1 VYNYWFFSM
10 FLITLYLNCSL
21 TIVCYISWVAQN
33 LWWIDWHLQTL
44 IQILCF
50 ENKIFLTM
58 PYTILDPFL
67 IQKEKLELSLIIVL
81 KNLNF
86 IFKSFYWW
94 GSFVLI
100 FINLKSI
107 RSPRFEFVAWYNLLN
122 HFSNTWISWF
132 VYFDSIQFSNS
143 WIYVLIFD
151 HLEWFS
157 SCAFEPVSL
166 SDYNSYHFQNL
177 YLLHVDF
184 NSNLS

>member
-33 LWWIDWHLQTL
+33 LWWIDCHLQTL
-44 IQILCF
+44 IRILCF

-132 VYFDSIQFSNS
+132 VYLDLCFNLWSPWTIFLLCLWTCFIIRLQLLPFSKPLFAS
-143 WIYVLIFD
+143 C
-151 HLEWFS
+151 WF
-157 SCAFEPVSL
+157 
-166 SDYNSYHFQNL
+166 
-177 YLLHVDF
+177 
-184 NSNLS
+184 